1 MARSRPRRRGVNLL
15 RGLFAMGG
23 VLGSFWG
30 LVASIN
36 VVTRRHTAMA
46 IDVRLS
52 SWLCGRRR
60 AEGDPAIGV
69 ARMVSD
75 PFVCKTGETTIQ

>member
-1 MARSRPRRRGVNLL
+1 
-15 RGLFAMGG
+15 
-23 VLGSFWG
+23 
-30 LVASIN
+30 
-36 VVTRRHTAMA
+36 MA

-69 ARMVSD
+69 ARMDSD